1 MSASGL
7 VHVRPGEAPADASS
21 TEFIPLGAWLREA
34 AVYNVMRQMRVF
46 RMHRIR
52 KAFRTWRNH
61 THAAVVQRMRS
72 AIQRRLF
79 YAKPQFTS
87 LLMDVRRHVHGAC
100 SVGLM
105 PFQPPCQVGSNGFYH
120 EIVLVSWR
128 LSGCALHWWDCR
140 WQHRQTQQ

>member
-7 VHVRPGEAPADASS
+7 VHVRPGETPNDAPS
-21 TEFIPLGAWLREA
+21 TEFIPLGAWLRET

-46 RMHRIR
+46 QKHRIR

-61 THAAVVQRMRS
+61 THTAVVQRTRA

-79 YAKPQFTS
+79 YAKPQFTT
-87 LLMDVRRHVHGAC
+87 LLMDVRRHVHDAC

-105 PFQPPCQVGSNGFYH
+105 PFQPPCQVCT
-120 EIVLVSWR
+120 EVP
-128 LSGCALHWWDCR
+128 
-140 WQHRQTQQ
+140 